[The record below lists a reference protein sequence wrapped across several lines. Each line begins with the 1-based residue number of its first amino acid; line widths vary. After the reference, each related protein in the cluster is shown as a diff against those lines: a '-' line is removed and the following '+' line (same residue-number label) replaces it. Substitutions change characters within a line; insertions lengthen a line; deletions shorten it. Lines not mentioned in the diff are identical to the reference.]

1 VVFCVIVDLLDDWA
15 SRLRPDIYH
24 FVPYTF
30 RVNFIMKEFELALVS
45 NEWNWI
51 DCRSG
56 QQNTENGACSSI
68 CCLNFPFNLF
78 KDCGVCRLKKCSRL
92 CVVCVAFVAFCGET
106 FDLSVTMPFTDFL
119 PQTVPLKF
127 FIRVSHKHQQ

>member
-1 VVFCVIVDLLDDWA
+1 VIVDLLDDWA

-30 RVNFIMKEFELALVS
+30 RVNFIMKEFELALAS

-56 QQNTENGACSSI
+56 QQNTENGVYSI
-68 CCLNFPFNLF
+68 YCLNFPFNNLF
-78 KDCGVCRLKKCSRL
+78 KDCGACGLKNCLRL
-92 CVVCVAFVAFCGET
+92 CVLCVCVQRLLRFAEKRLTC
-106 FDLSVTMPFTDFL
+106 
-119 PQTVPLKF
+119 Q
-127 FIRVSHKHQQ
+127 